1 MVAPRVFESMMPRAI
16 PARFHRALIYA
27 SGGVELVCAVGLAR
41 RTRWASPLSTAV
53 LIGVF
58 PANLQM
64 ALDAGS
70 GRNPGISDTAAL
82 TWGRLPLQAAMIW
95 AARQARPALPGQD
108 DQGSERSRSIR

>member
-1 MVAPRVFESMMPRAI
+1 MVAPGVFEPIMPRAI

-27 SGGVELVCAVGLAR
+27 SGAAELVCAGALVR
-41 RTRWASPLSTAV
+41 RWRWASALSTAV

-70 GRNPGISDTAAL
+70 GRNPGITDSVAL
-82 TWGRLPLQAAMIW
+82 SWGRLPLQVVMIW

-108 DQGSERSRSIR
+108 DQGSGRPASIR